1 SNNGN
6 DGTDSGDINNGNN
19 NGSNNNPNNTIGQQ
33 EPDIATALLMQ
44 TTNEDPNIN
53 EDDKQANIDEAS
65 TQESGNACI
74 VSDNFKAGNPCS
86 R

>member
-1 SNNGN
+1 
-6 DGTDSGDINNGNN
+6 
-19 NGSNNNPNNTIGQQ
+19 NPNDTIGQQ

-44 TTNEDPNIN
+44 TTDEDPNIN
-53 EDDKQANIDEAS
+53 EDDKQASIDEAS